1 MDQAF
6 RIDRCASSEND
17 MQLPHYSR
25 TEFSFINGQRFVVE
39 AEVLDMEFVLPAFIM
54 KLEKLSEL
62 EFEGVGRWKVMF
74 LNATPSF
81 IETKSDNE
89 LDSYV

>member
-1 MDQAF
+1 
-6 RIDRCASSEND
+6 

-25 TEFSFINGQRFVVE
+25 TEFSFINGQHLVVE
-39 AEVLDMEFVLPAFIM
+39 AEVLDMEFVLPAFI
-54 KLEKLSEL
+54 EKLSEL
-62 EFEGVGRWKVMF
+62 EFGGVGRWKVMF

-81 IETKSDNE
+81 IETKADNE